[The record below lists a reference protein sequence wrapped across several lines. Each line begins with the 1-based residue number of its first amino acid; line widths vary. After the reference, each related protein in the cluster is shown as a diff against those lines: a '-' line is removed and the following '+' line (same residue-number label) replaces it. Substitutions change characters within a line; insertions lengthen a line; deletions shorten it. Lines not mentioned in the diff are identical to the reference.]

1 MGVGMTQVLI
11 DHATLQEALP
21 CPFCGSTHVG
31 HTKLDYREFV
41 ICNRCGAGADSVDTA
56 PEKTA
61 LEVWNTRTAP
71 QAQQREL
78 RTCENCAVNDKSEHP
93 KCMMCCGPN
102 APNTRYQPINTDKMD
117 LHKQAYRKENL

>member
-1 MGVGMTQVLI
+1 MGVGMT
-11 DHATLQEALP
+11 TLQEALP

-61 LEVWNTRTAP
+61 LEVWNTRTAL
-71 QAQQREL
+71 AQQGEL

-93 KCMMCCGPN
+93 KCMVCCGPN
-102 APNTRYQPINTDKMD
+102 EPNTRYQPINTDKMD
-117 LHKQAYRKENL
+117 LHKQAYRKEHIEP